1 MSSDEEGP
9 GECSWCSEKRG
20 FYDRPHLDEGRRFS
34 IKLEEAFDCDTV
46 SYDAK
51 CFFRN

>member
-9 GECSWCSEKRG
+9 GECSWCSDNRG
-20 FYDRPHLDEGRRFS
+20 FYDMPHLDEGRRFS
-34 IKLEEAFDCDTV
+34 IKLEDAFDCDTV

-51 CFFRN
+51 FFFL

>member
-9 GECSWCSEKRG
+9 GECSWCGDNRG

-34 IKLEEAFDCDTV
+34 IKLEEAFNCDTV

-51 CFFRN
+51 CFFHN